1 MVEVEILEL
10 YVEFLKTALIV
21 PPLVHVELCL
31 FWCSRIREVMHGMRD
46 RFQRRALILGGLDQH
61 LLV

>member
-1 MVEVEILEL
+1 MVEVEILEP

-21 PPLVHVELCL
+21 PALVQVELCL
-31 FWCSRIREVMHGMRD
+31 FWYSRIREAMHGMRD
-46 RFQRRALILGGLDQH
+46 RLQNMVLILGGLDQH